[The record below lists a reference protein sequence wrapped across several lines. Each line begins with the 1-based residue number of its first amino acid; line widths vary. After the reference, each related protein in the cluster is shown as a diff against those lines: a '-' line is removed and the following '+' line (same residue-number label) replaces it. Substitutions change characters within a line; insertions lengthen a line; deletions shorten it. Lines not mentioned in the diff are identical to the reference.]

1 MFEHLRIVAL
11 ATAFL
16 VALSAMQNASL
27 ASPKPQAAAMANFAV
42 TPAESLQSA
51 QARKSCPAPPSGPC
65 RRAID
70 FPGKDFGALI
80 SALGAPPNRE
90 AGRHSWPSGLHSL
103 MN

>member
-51 QARKSCPAPPSGPC
+51 QARIMSGAAF
-65 RRAID
+65 RSM
-70 FPGKDFGALI
+70 
-80 SALGAPPNRE
+80 SAGY
-90 AGRHSWPSGLHSL
+90 
-103 MN
+103 